1 MLSQAQVSTT
11 ALPSLEMTIIKNYAK
26 IIVLTK
32 CRLSFFYYFC
42 KKVFLMDK
50 FFEILDTAIKN
61 DILVKMTLSKP
72 VSKNSELRNIYAK
85 PILLKDNK
93 MYQFTYRYERRDETK
108 NFDAAQTMEQVRSLV
123 PETFQNVSLFTLTE
137 DVTLLVS
144 KKGKPTMM
152 CKKVQE
158 NREQDLSHDHEKQRL
173 IDPNKP
179 WWHLLGLTTREG
191 KVTADMQHKYK
202 QICKYVEIVDG
213 VMRQTKFDDEI
224 HIADMGAGK
233 GYLTF
238 ALYEYLTTHYDK
250 KIEMEGVEIRKDLVL
265 KINDICKDTR
275 PCVSTKST
283 IRFVECS
290 IVDYQPS
297 RLDVLIA
304 LHACDTATDDAI
316 LKGIRNNA
324 KLIICAP
331 CCHKQI
337 RREMERSG
345 KTDAITRYG
354 IFLERQAVMITDTI
368 RALVLEYCGYKT
380 QVMEFIEIDNT
391 PKNVLLVGRKTD
403 KPVDKEAIAKQ
414 IKGLMDQYGIEE
426 HYLWKNL
433 WKNCRAY

>member
-1 MLSQAQVSTT
+1 M
-11 ALPSLEMTIIKNYAK
+11 E
-26 IIVLTK
+26 
-32 CRLSFFYYFC
+32 
-42 KKVFLMDK
+42 K
-50 FFEILDTAIKN
+50 FFAKLENSLN
-61 DILVKMTLSKP
+61 DDSIVKMTLSKP
-72 VSKNSELRNIYAK
+72 VSKNSELRNIYVK
-85 PILLKDNK
+85 PILLKNNK

-108 NFDAAQTMEQVRSLV
+108 NFDATQTMEQMRSLV
-123 PETFQNVSLFTLTE
+123 PEVFQNVSLFTITE

-144 KKGKPTMM
+144 KKGKPTLM

-158 NREQDLSHDHEKQRL
+158 SREQELSHDHEKQRL
-173 IDPNKP
+173 IDPTKP
-179 WWHLLGLTTREG
+179 WWHLLGLTTQDG

-250 KIEMEGVEIRKDLVL
+250 KIVMEGVEIRKDLVE
-265 KINDICKDTR
+265 KINDIIQKCQLNDFKF
-275 PCVSTKST
+275 
-283 IRFVECS
+283 IENS
-290 IVDYQPS
+290 IENYQPS
-297 RLDVLIA
+297 RFDVLIA

-337 RREMERSG
+337 RHEMEKSG

-354 IFLERQAVMITDTI
+354 IFLERQAVMITDAI

-414 IKGLMDQYGIEE
+414 IKALMEQYGIEE

-433 WKNCRAY
+433 WKNCRTY

>member
-1 MLSQAQVSTT
+1 
-11 ALPSLEMTIIKNYAK
+11 
-26 IIVLTK
+26 
-32 CRLSFFYYFC
+32 
-42 KKVFLMDK
+42 
-50 FFEILDTAIKN
+50 
-61 DILVKMTLSKP
+61 
-72 VSKNSELRNIYAK
+72 
-85 PILLKDNK
+85 
-93 MYQFTYRYERRDETK
+93 
-108 NFDAAQTMEQVRSLV
+108 MEQVRILV
-123 PETFQNVSLFTLTE
+123 PEVFQNVSLFTLTE

-152 CKKVQE
+152 CKKVQG

-173 IDPNKP
+173 IDPNNP
-179 WWHLLGLTTREG
+179 WWHLLGLTTQDG

-202 QICKYVEIVDG
+202 QIRKYVEIVDG

-250 KIEMEGVEIRKDLVL
+250 KIVMEGVEIRKDLVV
-265 KINDICKDTR
+265 KINDICRDVARRVLT
-275 PCVSTKST
+275 TDST
-283 IRFVECS
+283 ICFVEGA
-290 IVDYQPS
+290 IDNYKPS
-297 RLDVLIA
+297 KLDVLIA

-337 RREMERSG
+337 RREMEKSG
-345 KTDAITRYG
+345 KTDAITKYG

-403 KPVDKEAIAKQ
+403 KPVDKEAIAAQ
-414 IKGLMDQYGIEE
+414 IKALMEQYGIEE

-433 WKNCRAY
+433 WKNCRTY

>member
-1 MLSQAQVSTT
+1 M
-11 ALPSLEMTIIKNYAK
+11 E
-26 IIVLTK
+26 
-32 CRLSFFYYFC
+32 
-42 KKVFLMDK
+42 K
-50 FFEILDTAIKN
+50 FFAKLENSLADNSII
-61 DILVKMTLSKP
+61 KMTLSKP
-72 VSKNSELRNIYAK
+72 VSKNNDLRNIYVK

-108 NFDAAQTMEQVRSLV
+108 NFTANQTMEQVRSLV

-144 KKGKPTMM
+144 KKGKPTLM
-152 CKKVQE
+152 CKKTSESRDV
-158 NREQDLSHDHEKQRL
+158 DLSHDHEKQRL
-173 IDPNKP
+173 IDPSKP
-179 WWHLLGLTTREG
+179 WWHLLGLTTRDG
-191 KVTADMQHKYK
+191 KVTADMQHKFK

-213 VMRQTKFDDEI
+213 VMRQTKFGDEI

-250 KIEMEGVEIRKDLVL
+250 KIVMEGVEIRPELVL
-265 KINDICKDTR
+265 KINDIIEKCKDAR
-275 PCVSTKST
+275 PCVST
-283 IRFVECS
+283 IHFVQNS
-290 IVDYQPS
+290 IDEYKPS
-297 RLDVLIA
+297 KLDVLIA

-337 RREMERSG
+337 RREMEKSG
-345 KTDAITRYG
+345 KTDSITKYG
-354 IFLERQAVMITDTI
+354 IFLERQAVMITDAV

-391 PKNVLLVGRKTD
+391 PKNVLLVGRKSD
-403 KPVDKEAIAKQ
+403 KPVDKEAVTKQ
-414 IKGLMDQYGIEE
+414 IDGLLKQYGIEE

>member
-1 MLSQAQVSTT
+1 M
-11 ALPSLEMTIIKNYAK
+11 E
-26 IIVLTK
+26 
-32 CRLSFFYYFC
+32 
-42 KKVFLMDK
+42 K
-50 FFEILDTAIKN
+50 FFAKVENSLKDNSI
-61 DILVKMTLSKP
+61 VKMTLSKP
-72 VSKNSELRNIYAK
+72 VSKNNELRNVYVK

-93 MYQFTYRYERRDETK
+93 MYQFTFRYERRDETK
-108 NFDAAQTMEQVRSLV
+108 NFDAKQTMEQVKNLV
-123 PETFQNVSLFTLTE
+123 PAVFQNVSLFTLTE

-144 KKGKPTMM
+144 KKGKPTLM
-152 CKKVQE
+152 CKKTNE
-158 NREQDLSHDHEKQRL
+158 KREADLSHDHEKQRL
-173 IDPNKP
+173 IDPSNP
-179 WWHLLGLTTREG
+179 WWHLLGLTTRDG
-191 KVTADMQHKYK
+191 KVIADMQHKFK

-238 ALYEYLTTHYDK
+238 ALYEYLTKNYDK
-250 KIEMEGVEIRKDLVL
+250 KIVMEGVEIRKDLVL
-265 KINDICKDTR
+265 KINDLIEK
-275 PCVSTKST
+275 
-283 IRFVECS
+283 CS
-290 IVDYQPS
+290 LKNFKFIENSIENYKPEN
-297 RLDVLIA
+297 LDVLIA

-337 RREMERSG
+337 RREMEKSG
-345 KTDAITRYG
+345 KFDSITKYG
-354 IFLERQAVMITDTI
+354 IFLERQAVMITDVV

-380 QVMEFIEIDNT
+380 QVMEFIEYDNT

-403 KPVDKEAIAKQ
+403 KAVDKERVANE
-414 IKGLMDQYGIEE
+414 IKNLLDQYGIAE

>member
-1 MLSQAQVSTT
+1 M
-11 ALPSLEMTIIKNYAK
+11 E
-26 IIVLTK
+26 
-32 CRLSFFYYFC
+32 
-42 KKVFLMDK
+42 K
-50 FFEILDTAIKN
+50 FFEKLDSSLKN
-61 DILVKMTLSKP
+61 NSIIKMTLSKP
-72 VSKNSELRNIYAK
+72 VSKNNELRNVYVK

-108 NFDAAQTMEQVRSLV
+108 NFDAVQTMEQVRSLV
-123 PETFQNVSLFTLTE
+123 PTNFQNVSLFTFTE

-144 KKGKPTMM
+144 KKGKPTLM
-152 CKKVQE
+152 CKKINE
-158 NREQDLSHDHEKQRL
+158 KREVDLSHDHEKQRL
-173 IDPNKP
+173 IDPTNP
-179 WWHLLGLTTREG
+179 WWHLLGLTSRDG
-191 KVTADMQHKYK
+191 KVMADMQHKFK

-250 KIEMEGVEIRKDLVL
+250 RIVMEGVEIRPELVE
-265 KINDICKDTR
+265 KINEI
-275 PCVSTKST
+275 
-283 IRFVECS
+283 IRINASLINGRSNMQFIQNS
-290 IVDYQPS
+290 IADYKPS
-297 RLDVLIA
+297 KLDVLIA

-331 CCHKQI
+331 CCHKQV
-337 RREMERSG
+337 RREMEKSG
-345 KTDAITRYG
+345 KFDSITKYG
-354 IFLERQAVMITDTI
+354 IFLERQAVMITDAV

-391 PKNVLLVGRKTD
+391 PKNVLLVGRKSE
-403 KPVDKEAIAKQ
+403 KNIDKEAIAKQ
-414 IKGLMDQYGIEE
+414 IKELLDKYGIEE

-433 WKNCRAY
+433 WKNCRTY

>member
-1 MLSQAQVSTT
+1 M
-11 ALPSLEMTIIKNYAK
+11 E
-26 IIVLTK
+26 
-32 CRLSFFYYFC
+32 
-42 KKVFLMDK
+42 K
-50 FFEILDTAIKN
+50 FFEKLENSLKDNSII
-61 DILVKMTLSKP
+61 KMTLSKP
-72 VSKNSELRNIYAK
+72 VLKNNELRNVYIK

-108 NFDAAQTMEQVRSLV
+108 NFDAKQTMEQMRNLV
-123 PETFQNVSLFTLTE
+123 PEVFQNVSLFTLTE

-144 KKGKPTMM
+144 KKGKPTLM
-152 CKKVQE
+152 CKKINE

-173 IDPNKP
+173 IDPTNP
-179 WWHLLGLTTREG
+179 WWHLLGLTTRDG
-191 KVTADMQHKYK
+191 KILADMQHKFK

-213 VMRQTKFDDEI
+213 VMRQTKFDNEI
-224 HIADMGAGK
+224 QIADMGAGK

-250 KIEMEGVEIRKDLVL
+250 KIVMEGVEIRKDLVL
-265 KINDICKDTR
+265 KINDIIEKCNLINFKF
-275 PCVSTKST
+275 
-283 IRFVECS
+283 IENS
-290 IVDYQPS
+290 IEDYKPS
-297 RLDVLIA
+297 YLDVLIA

-337 RREMERSG
+337 RREMEKSG
-345 KTDAITRYG
+345 KTDSMTRFG
-354 IFLERQAVMITDTI
+354 IFLERQAVMITDAI

-391 PKNVLLVGRKTD
+391 PKNVLLVGRKSD
-403 KPVDKEAIAKQ
+403 KHVDKEAIAKQ
-414 IKGLMDQYGIEE
+414 IKELLEQYGIGE

-433 WKNCRAY
+433 FRSPSFRP

>member
-1 MLSQAQVSTT
+1 MEQ
-11 ALPSLEMTIIKNYAK
+11 
-26 IIVLTK
+26 
-32 CRLSFFYYFC
+32 
-42 KKVFLMDK
+42 
-50 FFEILDTAIKN
+50 FFEKLDSALKNNAI
-61 DILVKMTLSKP
+61 VKMTLSKP
-72 VSKNSELRNIYAK
+72 VSKNNELRNIYIK

-108 NFDAAQTMEQVRSLV
+108 NFDARQTLQQVKNLV
-123 PETFQNVSLFTLTE
+123 PEVFQNVSLFTLTE

-144 KKGKPTMM
+144 KKGKPTLM
-152 CKKVQE
+152 CKKINE
-158 NREQDLSHDHEKQRL
+158 NREVDMNHDHEKQRL
-173 IDPNKP
+173 IDPSNP
-179 WWHLLGLTTREG
+179 WWHLLGLTTRDG
-191 KVTADMQHKYK
+191 KVIADMQHKFK

-250 KIEMEGVEIRKDLVL
+250 KIVMEGVEIRKDLVL
-265 KINDICKDTR
+265 KINDLIEKCKDAR
-275 PCVSTKST
+275 PCVST
-283 IRFVECS
+283 IHFVQNS
-290 IVDYQPS
+290 IDEYKPS
-297 RLDVLIA
+297 NIDVLIA

-337 RREMERSG
+337 RREMEKSG
-345 KTDAITRYG
+345 KTDAITKYG
-354 IFLERQAVMITDTI
+354 IFLERQAVMITDAV

-391 PKNVLLVGRKTD
+391 PKNVLLVGRKSD
-403 KPVDKEAIAKQ
+403 KPVDKEAVAKQ
-414 IKGLMDQYGIEE
+414 IKELLEQYGIEE

-433 WKNCRAY
+433 WKNCRTY

>member
-1 MLSQAQVSTT
+1 M
-11 ALPSLEMTIIKNYAK
+11 E
-26 IIVLTK
+26 
-32 CRLSFFYYFC
+32 
-42 KKVFLMDK
+42 K
-50 FFEILDTAIKN
+50 FFAKLENSLN
-61 DILVKMTLSKP
+61 DDSIVKMTLSKP
-72 VSKNSELRNIYAK
+72 VSKNSELRNIYVK
-85 PILLKDNK
+85 PILLKNNK

-108 NFDAAQTMEQVRSLV
+108 NFDATQTMEQMRSLI
-123 PETFQNVSLFTLTE
+123 PEVFQNVSLFTITE

-144 KKGKPTMM
+144 KKGKPTLM
-152 CKKVQE
+152 CKNVQE

-173 IDPNKP
+173 IDPTKP
-179 WWHLLGLTTREG
+179 WWHLLGLTTQDG

-250 KIEMEGVEIRKDLVL
+250 KIVMEGVEIRKDLVE
-265 KINDICKDTR
+265 KINDIIQKCQLNDFKF
-275 PCVSTKST
+275 
-283 IRFVECS
+283 IENS
-290 IVDYQPS
+290 IENYQPS

-337 RREMERSG
+337 RHEMEKSG
-345 KTDAITRYG
+345 KTDAITKYG

-403 KPVDKEAIAKQ
+403 KPIDKEAIAKQ
-414 IKGLMDQYGIEE
+414 IKALMEQYGIEG

-433 WKNCRAY
+433 WKNCRTY

>member
-1 MLSQAQVSTT
+1 MDRFFAKLEN
-11 ALPSLEMTIIKNYAK
+11 SLKDDSI
-26 IIVLTK
+26 
-32 CRLSFFYYFC
+32 
-42 KKVFLMDK
+42 
-50 FFEILDTAIKN
+50 
-61 DILVKMTLSKP
+61 VKMTLSKP
-72 VSKNSELRNIYAK
+72 TSKNNELRNIYVK
-85 PILLKDNK
+85 PILLKNNK
-93 MYQFTYRYERRDETK
+93 MYQFAYRYERRDETK
-108 NFDAAQTMEQVRSLV
+108 NFDSAQTMEQVRSLV
-123 PETFQNVSLFTLTE
+123 PEVFQNVSLFTLTE

-144 KKGKPTMM
+144 KKGKPTLM

-158 NREQDLSHDHEKQRL
+158 NREQDLNHDHEKQRL
-173 IDPNKP
+173 IDPNQP
-179 WWHLLGLTTREG
+179 WWHLLGLTTQEG

-213 VMRQTKFDDEI
+213 MMRQTKFDDEI

-250 KIEMEGVEIRKDLVL
+250 KIVMEGVEIRKDLVE
-265 KINDICKDTR
+265 KINDIIQKCQLNNFKF
-275 PCVSTKST
+275 
-283 IRFVECS
+283 IENS
-290 IVDYQPS
+290 IEEYQPS
-297 RLDVLIA
+297 KLDVLIA

-316 LKGIRNNA
+316 LKGVRNNA

-337 RREMERSG
+337 RREMEKSG
-345 KTDAITRYG
+345 KTNAITKYG

-403 KPVDKEAIAKQ
+403 KPVDKEAITKQ
-414 IKGLMDQYGIEE
+414 IKALMDQYGIEE

-433 WKNCRAY
+433 WKNCRTY

>member
-1 MLSQAQVSTT
+1 M
-11 ALPSLEMTIIKNYAK
+11 E
-26 IIVLTK
+26 
-32 CRLSFFYYFC
+32 
-42 KKVFLMDK
+42 K
-50 FFEILDTAIKN
+50 FFEKLDSALKN
-61 DILVKMTLSKP
+61 NSIVKMTLSKP
-72 VSKNSELRNIYAK
+72 VSKNNELRNIYIK

-108 NFDAAQTMEQVRSLV
+108 NFDAKQTMEQVKNLV
-123 PETFQNVSLFTLTE
+123 PEVFQNVSLFTLTE

-144 KKGKPTMM
+144 KKGKPTLM
-152 CKKVQE
+152 CKKTNESRDV
-158 NREQDLSHDHEKQRL
+158 DLSHDHEKQRM
-173 IDPNKP
+173 IDPSKP
-179 WWHLLGLTTREG
+179 WWHLLGLTTRDG
-191 KVTADMQHKYK
+191 KVTADMQHKFK

-213 VMRQTKFDDEI
+213 VMRQTKFGDEI

-250 KIEMEGVEIRKDLVL
+250 KIVMEGVEIRKDLVL
-265 KINDICKDTR
+265 KINDIIEKCKL
-275 PCVSTKST
+275 PNFKF
-283 IRFVECS
+283 IENS
-290 IVDYQPS
+290 IENYKPEK
-297 RLDVLIA
+297 LDVLIA

-337 RREMERSG
+337 RREMEKSG
-345 KTDAITRYG
+345 KFDSITKYG
-354 IFLERQAVMITDTI
+354 IFLERQAVMITDAI

-391 PKNVLLVGRKTD
+391 PKNVLLVGRKSD
-403 KPVDKEAIAKQ
+403 KPVDKEAISSQ
-414 IKGLMDQYGIEE
+414 IHNILEQYGVGE

-433 WKNCRAY
+433 FRTLR

>member
-1 MLSQAQVSTT
+1 M
-11 ALPSLEMTIIKNYAK
+11 E
-26 IIVLTK
+26 
-32 CRLSFFYYFC
+32 
-42 KKVFLMDK
+42 K
-50 FFEILDTAIKN
+50 FFEKLDSALKNNAI
-61 DILVKMTLSKP
+61 VKMTLSKP
-72 VSKNSELRNIYAK
+72 VSKNNDLRNIYIK

-93 MYQFTYRYERRDETK
+93 MYQFTYRYDRRDETK
-108 NFDAAQTMEQVRSLV
+108 NFDARQTLEQVKNLV
-123 PETFQNVSLFTLTE
+123 PEVFQNVSLFTLTE

-144 KKGKPTMM
+144 KKGKPTLM
-152 CKKVQE
+152 CKKINE
-158 NREQDLSHDHEKQRL
+158 NRDVDLSHDHEKQRL
-173 IDPNKP
+173 IDPSNP
-179 WWHLLGLTTREG
+179 WWNLLGLASRDG
-191 KVTADMQHKYK
+191 KVLADMQHKFK

-250 KIEMEGVEIRKDLVL
+250 KIVMEGVEIRKDLVL
-265 KINDICKDTR
+265 KINDIIEKCKDAR
-275 PCVSTKST
+275 PCVST
-283 IRFVECS
+283 IRFIENS
-290 IVDYQPS
+290 IEDYKPS
-297 RLDVLIA
+297 KLDVLIA

-337 RREMERSG
+337 RREMEKSG
-345 KTDAITRYG
+345 KTDAMTRFG
-354 IFLERQAVMITDTI
+354 IFLERQAVMITDAV

-391 PKNVLLVGRKTD
+391 PKNVLLVGRKSD

-414 IKGLMDQYGIEE
+414 IKELLEQYGIEE

-433 WKNCRAY
+433 WKNCRTY

>member
-1 MLSQAQVSTT
+1 M
-11 ALPSLEMTIIKNYAK
+11 E
-26 IIVLTK
+26 
-32 CRLSFFYYFC
+32 
-42 KKVFLMDK
+42 K
-50 FFEILDTAIKN
+50 FFEKLDSALKN
-61 DILVKMTLSKP
+61 NALVKMTLSKP
-72 VSKNSELRNIYAK
+72 LAKNNELRNIYVK

-108 NFDAAQTMEQVRSLV
+108 NFNAGQTMEQVNNLV
-123 PETFQNVSLFTLTE
+123 PEVFQNVSLFTLTE

-144 KKGKPTMM
+144 KKGKPTLM
-152 CKKVQE
+152 CKKINEKRAQ
-158 NREQDLSHDHEKQRL
+158 NLSHDHEKQRL
-173 IDPNKP
+173 IDPSNP
-179 WWHLLGLTTREG
+179 WWHLLGLTSREG
-191 KVTADMQHKYK
+191 KVLADMQHKFK

-250 KIEMEGVEIRKDLVL
+250 KIVMEGVEIRKDLVL
-265 KINDICKDTR
+265 KINDIIEKCKLQNF
-275 PCVSTKST
+275 KF
-283 IRFVECS
+283 IENS
-290 IVDYQPS
+290 IEDYKPS
-297 RLDVLIA
+297 NLDVLIA

-337 RREMERSG
+337 RREMEKSG
-345 KTDAITRYG
+345 KTDAMTRFG
-354 IFLERQAVMITDTI
+354 IFLERQAVMITDAV

-391 PKNVLLVGRKTD
+391 PKNVLLVGRKSD
-403 KPVDKEAIAKQ
+403 KPVDKEAIAAQ
-414 IKGLMDQYGIEE
+414 IRGLLEQYGIEE

-433 WKNCRAY
+433 WKNCRTY

>member
-1 MLSQAQVSTT
+1 MDRFFAKLEN
-11 ALPSLEMTIIKNYAK
+11 SLKDDSII
-26 IIVLTK
+26 
-32 CRLSFFYYFC
+32 
-42 KKVFLMDK
+42 
-50 FFEILDTAIKN
+50 
-61 DILVKMTLSKP
+61 KMTLSKP
-72 VSKNSELRNIYAK
+72 VLKNSELRNIYVK
-85 PILLKDNK
+85 PILLKNNK
-93 MYQFTYRYERRDETK
+93 MCQFTYRYERRDETK
-108 NFDAAQTMEQVRSLV
+108 NFDVAQTMEQVRSIV
-123 PETFQNVSLFTLTE
+123 PEVFQNVSLFTLTE

-144 KKGKPTMM
+144 KKGKPTLM

-173 IDPNKP
+173 IAPTNH
-179 WWHLLGLTTREG
+179 WWHLLGLTTQDG

-250 KIEMEGVEIRKDLVL
+250 KIVMEGVEIRKDLVE
-265 KINDICKDTR
+265 KINEIIQKCQLNDFKFI
-275 PCVSTKST
+275 
-283 IRFVECS
+283 ENS
-290 IVDYQPS
+290 IESYKPS
-297 RLDVLIA
+297 KLDVLIA

-324 KLIICAP
+324 NLIICAP

-337 RREMERSG
+337 RREMEKSG
-345 KTDAITRYG
+345 KTDAIIKYG

-403 KPVDKEAIAKQ
+403 KPIDKEAIAAQ
-414 IKGLMDQYGIEE
+414 IKKLMEQYGIEE

-433 WKNCRAY
+433 WRKV

>member
-1 MLSQAQVSTT
+1 M
-11 ALPSLEMTIIKNYAK
+11 E
-26 IIVLTK
+26 
-32 CRLSFFYYFC
+32 
-42 KKVFLMDK
+42 K
-50 FFEILDTAIKN
+50 FFEKLESALKN
-61 DILVKMTLSKP
+61 DIMVKMTLSKP
-72 VSKNSELRNIYAK
+72 VSKNSDLRNIYIK
-85 PILLKDNK
+85 PILLRDNK
-93 MYQFTYRYERRDETK
+93 MCQFTYRYERRDETK
-108 NFDAAQTMEQVRSLV
+108 NFDMAQTMEQVRSLV
-123 PETFQNVSLFTLTE
+123 PETFQNVSLFTISE

-158 NREQDLSHDHEKQRL
+158 SREQDLSHDHEKQRL
-173 IDPNKP
+173 IDPAKP
-179 WWHLLGLTTREG
+179 WWYLLGLTTREG
-191 KVTADMQHKYK
+191 KVLADMQHKFK

-250 KIEMEGVEIRKDLVL
+250 KIVMEGVEIRRDLVE
-265 KINDICKDTR
+265 KINEIIQKCQLKDF
-275 PCVSTKST
+275 
-283 IRFVECS
+283 RFIENS
-290 IVDYQPS
+290 IDSYKPEN
-297 RLDVLIA
+297 LDVLIA

-337 RREMERSG
+337 RREMEKSG
-345 KTDAITRYG
+345 KTDSMTKYG
-354 IFLERQAVMITDTI
+354 IFLERQAVMITDAV

-391 PKNVLLVGRKTD
+391 PKNVLLVGRKSD
-403 KPVDKEAIAKQ
+403 KPVDKEAVAKQ
-414 IKGLMDQYGIEE
+414 IKELLDQYGIEE

-433 WKNCRAY
+433 WKNCRTY